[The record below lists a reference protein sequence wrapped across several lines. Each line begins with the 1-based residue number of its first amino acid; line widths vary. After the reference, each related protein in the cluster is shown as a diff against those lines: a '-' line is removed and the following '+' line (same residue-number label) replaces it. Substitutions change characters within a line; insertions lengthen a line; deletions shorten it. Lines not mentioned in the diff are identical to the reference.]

1 MRPVNDE
8 TLAQE
13 VKYKII
19 QLNRTSNPPQQ
30 IKGIMG
36 LIKLEVGRQDAR
48 RVLYYAIERSLSPE
62 TKKFITDIIKQAAKT
77 LKLMPTPLFI

>member
-1 MRPVNDE
+1 MRPVDDE
-8 TLAQE
+8 ALAKE

-36 LIKLEVGRQDAR
+36 LITLEVGRREAG
-48 RVLYYAIERSLSPE
+48 RVLYYAIERSLSSE
-62 TKKFITDIIKQAAKT
+62 TKKLIVDLIERAAKS
-77 LKLMPTPLFI
+77 LRLMATPLFI

>member
-19 QLNRTSNPPQQ
+19 QLNRTAEPPKQ

-36 LIKLEVGRQDAR
+36 LITFEVGRREASK
-48 RVLYYAIERSLSPE
+48 VLYYAVDRTLSPE
-62 TKKFITDIIKQAAKT
+62 TKKFITDLIKQAAKS